1 MPKTLLTGAN
11 GFVAAHILDQLISQG
26 HSVIGSVRTDAKG
39 QQILDTHP
47 EWKGHLDFIT
57 VSDYT
62 EPGTWDATF
71 KDNDFDYVIH
81 SAAPLLDDP
90 RLSDFEKDFLKPS
103 VNGYVDTFSRYLD
116 GSS

>member
-11 GFVAAHILDQLISQG
+11 GFVAAHIISELISQG
-26 HSVIGSVRTDAKG
+26 HSVTGSVRTASKG

-47 EWKGHLDFIT
+47 EWKGHLDFVT

-62 EPGTWDATF
+62 EPNTWDAVF
-71 KDNDFDYVIH
+71 KGNDFNYVIH
-81 SAAPLLDDP
+81 TFAPLLDDP

-103 VNGYVDTFSRYLD
+103 VNG
-116 GSS
+116 